1 MVPMGLMK
9 YKNEIESKNP
19 IDQSIKYYINTW
31 RKHLGSNENLEFIAR
46 EYPEHITRKNLFN
59 LASEAK
65 SSGDVKDIVNLFL
78 GTMIWAA
85 C

>member
-1 MVPMGLMK
+1 MGLILL
-9 YKNEIESKNP
+9 KNEIKSKNP
-19 IDQSIKYYINTW
+19 NDQSIQYYINTW
-31 RKHLGSNENLEFIAR
+31 RKHLGWNENLEFLAR
-46 EYPEHITRKNLFN
+46 EYPERITRKNLFD
-59 LASEAK
+59 LASDAK